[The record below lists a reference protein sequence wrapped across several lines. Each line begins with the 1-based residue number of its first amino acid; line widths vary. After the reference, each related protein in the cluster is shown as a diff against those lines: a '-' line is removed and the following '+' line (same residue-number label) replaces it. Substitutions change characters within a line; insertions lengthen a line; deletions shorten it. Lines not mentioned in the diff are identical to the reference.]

1 MSSAFWAKSTMHA
14 TIHHLS
20 FLDGWKE
27 GVAIMEKSF
36 RSNKGGGYITEIRTL
51 ETE

>member
-1 MSSAFWAKSTMHA
+1 MYA
-14 TIHHLS
+14 TIQRLS
-20 FLDGWKE
+20 TLDGWKE
-27 GVAIMEKSF
+27 GTAIMEKSF